1 MPYCDNDALVIPP
14 GYAANVC
21 DRIIRKRDAGGI
33 GLKRMGCHLQHGCFL
48 EIRSERLVA
57 HAIRRGLGHQ
67 IARCVRHD
75 QCAHV
80 ELVGI
85 LLQHGVIHRT
95 VALHIARCLSG
106 DLHNANQVFGR
117 IGAIECIVGKA
128 LRRHVI
134 DNVGKAL
141 LGLSCRVAVAH
152 HTGNNRERHPQQGD
166 KEPCPCRTIA
176 PLLYGVVGCT
186 DHDRPSIFKKGEGS
200 SKYFD
205 TRRFMVP
212 SASISW

>member
-1 MPYCDNDALVIPP
+1 MPYRDNDALAILP

-21 DRIIRKRDAGGI
+21 DRIIRKRNAGGI
-33 GLKRMGCHLQHGCFL
+33 GLKRMGCHLQHGRLF
-48 EIRSERLVA
+48 EIRGKRLVA

-80 ELVGI
+80 ELVSI
-85 LLQHGVIHRT
+85 LLQRGIIHRT
-95 VALHIARCLSG
+95 VALHIARHLSG

-117 IGAIECIVGKA
+117 ISAVERIVGKA
-128 LRRHVI
+128 LRRHAV

-141 LGLSCRVAVAH
+141 LGLSRGVAVAH
-152 HTGNNRERHPQQGD
+152 HAGNNRERYPQQGG
-166 KEPCPCRTIA
+166 KEPYPGRTIA
-176 PLLYGVVGCT
+176 PLLYGVVGRIN
-186 DHDRPSIFKKGEGS
+186 HDRPSIFKNGEGS

-205 TRRFMVP
+205 TRRSMVP